1 MLTIALLIILSPVIL
16 IASIVSLF
24 IIFAIVYSIV
34 MLPVGVIKRIREDEK
49 LCQKQ
54 EDQKNTQK
62 QN

>member
-34 MLPVGVIKRIREDEK
+34 MMPVGVIKKIREGKES
-49 LCQKQ
+49 CQKQ
-54 EDQKNTQK
+54 EGQKNTQK